1 LSRRITPTKINLIR
15 LRKTL
20 KYSKRIYDILEDK
33 RELLLFEINKHAE
46 KANSIKR
53 QILEEI
59 DEVYMI
65 FDLIEARIGR
75 KILENIA
82 FSSDNK
88 IESTIESLVVAG
100 IKVPVLKIER
110 IEMKPIYGFAR
121 TDPLLDEGMLKLK
134 DLLSLLVELANIE
147 NIIFRL
153 AKEMEKTQKQLNAL
167 KYVIIPKLEKNIKV
181 IKNVLEEREREEFVR
196 LKTFKK
202 ILEKRKKKKS
212 KLNIF

>member
-1 LSRRITPTKINLIR
+1 
-15 LRKTL
+15 
-20 KYSKRIYDILEDK
+20 
-33 RELLLFEINKHAE
+33 LLFEINKHAE

-202 ILEKRKKKKS
+202 ILEKRKKKK
-212 KLNIF
+212 IET